1 MYAKCVYSGGE
12 NMETVEMGCDGHI
25 KWHWYNVASD
35 LNKALGSESVSVD
48 PFSVGPHGCGGTYNG
63 GNKWFTTW
71 VKNTF
76 LLVSMQRYDQQLVD
90 AFSKVVE
97 YKPFCKY
104 VEPDSKLI
112 TVEWDKKDPK
122 GRFAEL
128 QQEGEKEGLE
138 GLV

>member
-1 MYAKCVYSGGE
+1 
-12 NMETVEMGCDGHI
+12 METIETGCDGNE

-35 LNKALGSESVSVD
+35 LNKALGDESVSVD
-48 PFSVGPHGCGGTYNG
+48 PFTVGPHGCGGTYNE
-63 GNKWFTTW
+63 GNKWFITW
-71 VKNTF
+71 VKDTF
-76 LLVSMQRYDQQLVD
+76 LLVSMQQYEQRLVD

-122 GRFAEL
+122 GRFVEL
-128 QQEGEKEGLE
+128 QTIGEKEGLE
-138 GLV
+138 ALV

>member
-1 MYAKCVYSGGE
+1 MWLPWLYSGGE
-12 NMETVEMGCDGHI
+12 TMETIEDGCDGNM

-35 LNKALGSESVSVD
+35 LNKALGDESVSVD
-48 PFSVGPHGCGGTYNG
+48 PFTVGPHGCGGTYNE
-63 GNKWFTTW
+63 GNKWFITW
-71 VKNTF
+71 VKDTF
-76 LLVSMQRYDQQLVD
+76 LLVSMQQYEQRLVD

-122 GRFAEL
+122 GRFVEL
-128 QQEGEKEGLE
+128 QTIGEKEGLE
-138 GLV
+138 ALV